1 MPQGPPI
8 PKNGPVEP
16 QALAPAILS
25 AGEITQSENPEEAIN
40 IKPRSEEERIVEHI
54 SIKPRSEDI
63 AVTDPYDPEPHRQKV
78 TLRLIALLAGL
89 IFVHYGS
96 MFLLDWNGK
105 KIENVSNAFNATL
118 PVIAGLAG
126 AAVTYYFTRR
136 SDK

>member
-1 MPQGPPI
+1 MPDNEPA
-8 PKNGPVEP
+8 EP
-16 QALAPAILS
+16 QVLAPASLS
-25 AGEITQSENPEEAIN
+25 ITHSEEPPEEVIN
-40 IKPRSEEERIVEHI
+40 KPRSEEERIVEHI

-63 AVTDPYDPEPHRQKV
+63 AVTEKYDPEPHRQKV

-89 IFVHYGS
+89 IFVHYVA
-96 MFLLDWNGK
+96 MFSLDWNGK

-118 PVIAGLAG
+118 PVISGLTG

>member
-1 MPQGPPI
+1 M
-8 PKNGPVEP
+8 
-16 QALAPAILS
+16 APATLS
-25 AGEITQSENPEEAIN
+25 AGGGVEITQSEPVEVIN
-40 IKPRSEEERIVEHI
+40 TKPRSEEERIVSENI

-89 IFVHYGS
+89 IFVHYLS

-118 PVIAGLAG
+118 PVIAGLTG